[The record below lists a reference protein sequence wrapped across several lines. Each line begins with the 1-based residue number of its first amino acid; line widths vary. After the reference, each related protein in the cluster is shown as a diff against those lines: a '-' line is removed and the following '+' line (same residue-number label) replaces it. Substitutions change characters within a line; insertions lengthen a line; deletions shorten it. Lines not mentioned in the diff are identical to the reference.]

1 MARHALATHGA
12 RPVTAVVVPAPEAG
26 AGDRSRLPDGAAALM
41 ALVAGVVVA
50 FGVHRLVPQVGVL
63 TWAVALG
70 VVAANARLLPP
81 VVVGSLGRPTRRLLR
96 MGVVLLGFSISLA
109 AVADLGLPVL
119 AVTAFTLVGTLVV
132 TTWLARRL
140 AIGPA
145 RSLLLGT
152 GFAICGAS
160 AIAAMERTAD
170 ADDEDVTAA
179 IAMVTLW
186 GTVAMVALPVLQA
199 PLGLS
204 ATEYGV
210 WAGAG
215 IQEVGQVVAAAGPAG
230 AAALGVAVVVK
241 LTRVLLL
248 APVVAVVSAGRRMR
262 SEEQA
267 TGGRPPL
274 VPLFVLGF
282 LGCALLRTAGLVPDA
297 LLEPIAQ
304 VQTAAL
310 AAALF
315 GMGASVRIGS
325 LLRGSGSLVLA
336 GGLGTVL
343 VLGLSLAGVLV
354 VGAP

>member
-1 MARHALATHGA
+1 M
-12 RPVTAVVVPAPEAG
+12 TAVVVPAPEAG
-26 AGDRSRLPDGAAALM
+26 AGDRPRLPDGSATAVV

-50 FGVHRLVPQVGVL
+50 FAAHRVVPQVGVL

-70 VVAANARLLPP
+70 VVAANTRLLPQAA
-81 VVVGSLGRPTRRLLR
+81 VCSLGRPTRRLLR
-96 MGVVLLGFSISLA
+96 IGVVLLGFSISLV

-119 AVTAFTLVGTLVV
+119 AVTAGTLVSTLV
-132 TTWLARRL
+132 ATTWLARRL

-186 GTVAMVALPVLQA
+186 GTVAIVALPLLQA
-199 PLGLS
+199 PLGLT
-204 ATEYGV
+204 AGEYGV

-230 AAALGVAVVVK
+230 AAALGIAVVVK

-262 SEEQA
+262 SDGPA

-282 LGCALLRTAGLVPDA
+282 LACALLRTVGLVPEV
-297 LLEPIAQ
+297 LLAPIAQ

-315 GMGASVRIGS
+315 GMGASVRLGS

-336 GGLGTVL
+336 GGLGTVF
-343 VLGLSLAGVLV
+343 VLGVSLVGVLV